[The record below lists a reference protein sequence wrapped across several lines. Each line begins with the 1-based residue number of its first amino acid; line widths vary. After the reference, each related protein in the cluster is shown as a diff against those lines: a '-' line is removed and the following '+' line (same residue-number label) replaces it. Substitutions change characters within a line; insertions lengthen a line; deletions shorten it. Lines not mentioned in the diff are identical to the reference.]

1 MQAADRMKA
10 ALQAYEGGISLHLN
24 NNPPK
29 DALDA
34 AKLDFENKK
43 KQAKVA
49 GNAYLECLCKL
60 CPEYAK
66 KIPGMPP
73 CNPPSEEVRPAVGTP
88 GSDKQEPVPPP
99 RPERVQN
106 KVGNSTVNPLAP
118 VMDATC
124 PDCDLDYLDWQGDY
138 STLRE
143 LKAQEATAATA
154 YEQAVDK
161 ALIAHGIDPAAYH
174 KDPRASSYNPDND
187 VQGALSAYNQA
198 TSARVNAQKKVA
210 QDKDEYSNCVAECH
224 RKKVAAP
231 GNSDASQI
239 AGKLPQEPSAKPPVA
254 GPIAPPIGDQS
265 QNVAGKNDIP
275 RPRSPSPML
284 GAKLSGPPVKDPACS
299 PKCDSAFSALLDAHQ
314 KAYYLFSDSYWLSP
328 GAVPPSALADAEAE
342 MDKKQQEYDACVAEC
357 HRTMGGLG
365 GLTPSPC
372 EDQHLGGC
380 SPPPLS
386 PCAPTDSGCTTTPP
400 GCAGQ
405 GCAGAAPNACG
416 GLGQPTCQDTPLTP
430 VTGGAAGGARV
441 TTPQGVP
448 FDATCPQCRGEYDQF
463 VAAVNRVID
472 LETAFNDIYN
482 AYRDAYDNAIA
493 KGFPQASLAPGSMD
507 PNAAASDPVIG
518 AVAATQRTLVE
529 ARQQL
534 AAARDDRT
542 NKYLAYRAC
551 QAKCHS
557 SDTNQIA
564 GRLPQGPAAKPP
576 IAGPIAPPPIGQNQN
591 ATGKNGTPSPQ
602 LPSPTAGP
610 YPVEDAACSP
620 KCDIDYFAWSG
631 AYLKLQELISKG
643 SPPSAIAAAKAEM
656 DRNHQ
661 DYDACV
667 AECHRTTGAPGG
679 LTPSPCEDQHLGG
692 CSPPPLSP
700 CAPKDPGCITTPKDC
715 TGPECSPPLAVERDG
730 GKNANGG
737 TRPSRGGRII
747 DKNTTVYDI
756 PSGGECPFCD
766 ELKQAATYWLSIAEG
781 QVSVSSTS
789 SALSKAMD
797 AGQAYIDCV
806 REHCPRFA
814 TMIPGLPQRTAP
826 PTNPSEPIVP
836 ETPPVDNNDFNPP
849 QPDGEIGKVVNPAGG
864 GNTPTFANC
873 SIESGSDAACS
884 YDGSNGDLTINGS
897 TPTSSAGG
905 GGPNPIVITIQI
917 MIVAEPM
924 DALAS
929 QITSPRGHSEAAEGR
944 LASLRAPPPEIS
956 LDARGAAL
964 QLASL
969 RFSDDFFSPLPRKHS
984 PALPLQQSNP
994 AKNPRFEV
1002 SVVANGKSS
1011 GEAFELQVADP
1022 TGKVKRAR
1030 IPEGTVLEPMK
1041 RGSAQQASA
1050 RGGGNTLKQ
1059 QLTAYCLEFA
1069 KLPPETGMLFRLADP
1084 ATQEKFKPLRSVLKA
1099 GRELAASGQLHPDSN
1114 PKAYVDSIRQYA
1126 VWTKLENWDQQKFTG
1141 MFVERTRKN
1150 AEALHV
1156 KWTPEMENAL
1166 RAAAPGRWR
1175 DISQVLEQ
1183 AQALDRAAKAAP
1195 VTAPPVH

>member
-1 MQAADRMKA
+1 MRSRRVTSCCARLVLAALVLPTQGFASSAKCGSSGLNNTRIVPAAGEFIGQDTRGSGQTARPDEILRGPESLNSAQLIVLPPPGQCDGCDLLRERAVELAREAMQAADRMKA

-73 CNPPSEEVRPAVGTP
+73 CNPPSEEARTAVGAP

-124 PDCDLDYLDWQGDY
+124 PDCDLDYLIWQGDY
-138 STLRE
+138 LTLQE

-174 KDPRASSYNPDND
+174 KDPGASSYNPDND
-187 VQGALSAYNQA
+187 VQGALSVYNQA

-254 GPIAPPIGDQS
+254 GPIAPPTGDQS
-265 QNVAGKNDIP
+265 QNMAEKNDIP
-275 RPRSPSPML
+275 SPRSRSPML
-284 GAKLSGPPVKDPACS
+284 GAKLSSPPMKDPACS

-328 GAVPPSALADAEAE
+328 GAVPPSALADAEAD

-357 HRTMGGLG
+357 HRTMGGPG

-405 GCAGAAPNACG
+405 GCAGAAPYACG

-493 KGFPQASLAPGSMD
+493 QGIPQAAIARGSID
-507 PNAAASDPVIG
+507 REAAASNPVIG

-557 SDTNQIA
+557 NDANQIVPKGGTSGGVSPGA
-564 GRLPQGPAAKPP
+564 KTDRNLLVSPDYDTWTPPPPGCSECYDKYNKVIKTQKLASERYPVNRSAQEVLDYWKAVDEYQACLSACKNRARGLAPQDIENLKKNFGNEAKPV
-576 IAGPIAPPPIGQNQN
+576 
-591 ATGKNGTPSPQ
+591 T
-602 LPSPTAGP
+602 
-610 YPVEDAACSP
+610 
-620 KCDIDYFAWSG
+620 
-631 AYLKLQELISKG
+631 
-643 SPPSAIAAAKAEM
+643 
-656 DRNHQ
+656 
-661 DYDACV
+661 
-667 AECHRTTGAPGG
+667 
-679 LTPSPCEDQHLGG
+679 
-692 CSPPPLSP
+692 
-700 CAPKDPGCITTPKDC
+700 
-715 TGPECSPPLAVERDG
+715 
-730 GKNANGG
+730 
-737 TRPSRGGRII
+737 
-747 DKNTTVYDI
+747 
-756 PSGGECPFCD
+756 
-766 ELKQAATYWLSIAEG
+766 
-781 QVSVSSTS
+781 
-789 SALSKAMD
+789 
-797 AGQAYIDCV
+797 
-806 REHCPRFA
+806 
-814 TMIPGLPQRTAP
+814 
-826 PTNPSEPIVP
+826 PTNPFEPITP
-836 ETPPVDNNDFNPP
+836 ENQPNPNDFNPP
-849 QPDGEIGKVVNPAGG
+849 QPDGEIGKVVKPAGG
-864 GNTPTFANC
+864 GNAPTFANC
-873 SIESGSDAACS
+873 SIESGADAACS

-905 GGPNPIVITIQI
+905 GGRNPIVITIQI

-929 QITSPRGHSEAAEGR
+929 QMTNPHGHSEAAEGR

-969 RFSDDFFSPLPRKHS
+969 RLSDDFFSLAPRKHS

-1030 IPEGTVLEPMK
+1030 MPEGTVLEPMK
-1041 RGSAQQASA
+1041 RGSAQQAPA

-1126 VWTKLENWDQQKFTG
+1126 VWTKLGNWDQQKFTG